1 MYITSYK
8 TYEFERKLIYK
19 NIYKYTAMT
28 PSHRSENPR
37 AVSGHAPKD
46 MHSAPYPGLTIV
58 PITVKKTT
66 LLDVLTVIRVSNL
79 FFKTVFER
87 ILHRY

>member
-8 TYEFERKLIYK
+8 TYELERKLIYK
-19 NIYKYTAMT
+19 IIYKYTAMT

-46 MHSAPYPGLTIV
+46 MHSAPYPDLYTAV
-58 PITVKKTT
+58 PIAIKKTT
-66 LLDVLTVIRVSNL
+66 ISDIFPVIE
-79 FFKTVFER
+79 F
-87 ILHRY
+87 

>member
-28 PSHRSENPR
+28 PSRRCGNPFGASPQGYSLRSI
-37 AVSGHAPKD
+37 SD
-46 MHSAPYPGLTIV
+46 LYMTV
-58 PITVKKTT
+58 PIAIKKMTVS
-66 LLDVLTVIRVSNL
+66 DIFAVIGFSSHSL
-79 FFKTVFER
+79 KQSSS
-87 ILHRY
+87 

>member
-8 TYEFERKLIYK
+8 TYELERKLIYK

-37 AVSGHAPKD
+37 ADSGHAPKD
-46 MHSAPYPGLTIV
+46 MHSAPYPDLYTAV
-58 PITVKKTT
+58 PIAIKKTT
-66 LLDVLTVIRVSNL
+66 ISDIFPVIG
-79 FFKTVFER
+79 F
-87 ILHRY
+87 

>member
-1 MYITSYK
+1 MYIMSYK

-19 NIYKYTAMT
+19 NIYKYTDMA

-46 MHSAPYPGLTIV
+46 MHSGPYPDLYTAV
-58 PITVKKTT
+58 PIAIKKTT
-66 LLDVLTVIRVSNL
+66 ISDIFPVIG
-79 FFKTVFER
+79 F
-87 ILHRY
+87 

>member
-8 TYEFERKLIYK
+8 TYELERKLIYK

-46 MHSAPYPGLTIV
+46 MHSGPYPDLYTAV
-58 PITVKKTT
+58 PIAIKKTT
-66 LLDVLTVIRVSNL
+66 ISDIFSVIE
-79 FFKTVFER
+79 F
-87 ILHRY
+87 